1 MGLRLQDRAF
11 DMKCPA
17 HLRAK
22 LQGSRSRFVIH
33 SRLWVY
39 EHDKKGSRCLRR
51 ACGSLSKE
59 RQSLGVRPKRRQ
71 EGDDRELLR
80 KTREVK
86 RRRGVSAIKGMDDDD
101 FHAVFMLV
109 SPDGF
114 KFSSDA
120 ACTVYFLEYTFLSHE
135 LVLLLEGQENV
146 HFGWSPQGRDRQG
159 L

>member
-11 DMKCPA
+11 DMKRPA

-71 EGDDRELLR
+71 EGDDRALNINICEKGNNVYGFILAVGKLENETQDDGKEAAGR
-80 KTREVK
+80 H
-86 RRRGVSAIKGMDDDD
+86 RGR
-101 FHAVFMLV
+101 
-109 SPDGF
+109 
-114 KFSSDA
+114 
-120 ACTVYFLEYTFLSHE
+120 
-135 LVLLLEGQENV
+135 N
-146 HFGWSPQGRDRQG
+146 
-159 L
+159 